1 MAINVHYQP
10 PMEMISQAAYRAG
23 LGQFNQRQQQIAL
36 QQQEAEANRMM
47 RERQLALQANAQQFE
62 MQRAVQN
69 DMLRRAQVEQ
79 GFLDQQRQFELADMR
94 QRAYMQQVQQN
105 DPQVRAAAEWQRDA
119 VQMIEKDVN
128 SLQGSMSSM
137 NLNEEGQKRRAA
149 LMGQL
154 RSIQSKRHSMRQEAY
169 QDAIGQWMNDV
180 TSSSLEDY
188 AVEPPTAES
197 VAATN
202 MKKIDDY
209 NALIIDSDGNPKV
222 VRLQPPPKATGGTA
236 IIDETTNAPLP
247 FEQFVRQNYDTY
259 VKMRD
264 AARKELIEEAKL
276 TQGDALTVTPPTA
289 AQIMARVR
297 QNYQDD
303 VSAMT
308 PREPA
313 PMIDPAAVLRQN
325 ERPQQMPATAQAAK
339 NPSNTQPTKRWRV
352 LPDGTMQEVK

>member
-23 LGQFNQRQQQIAL
+23 LGQFNQRQQQLAM

-79 GFLDQQRQFELADMR
+79 GLLDQQRQFDIADQR
-94 QRAYMQQVQQN
+94 QRAYMLQLQQN
-105 DPQVRAAAEWQRDA
+105 DPQVRAEAAWQRDA

-128 SLQGSMSSM
+128 SLQGGLSAM

-154 RSIQSKRHSMRQEAY
+154 RSIQAKRHTMRQDAY
-169 QDAIGQWMNDV
+169 QDAVGQWMQDV
-180 TSSSLEDY
+180 NSASLEDY
-188 AVEPPTAES
+188 TVEPPTAES

-222 VRLQPPPKATGGTA
+222 VRLQPPPKASGVT
-236 IIDETTNAPLP
+236 IIDEQTSQPLP
-247 FEQFVRQNYDTY
+247 FESFVRQNYDTY

-276 TQGDALTVTPPTA
+276 TQGDSLTVTPPT
-289 AQIMARVR
+289 QQQVMQRVR
-297 QNYQDD
+297 QNYEAD
-303 VSAMT
+303 VAAMR
-308 PREPA
+308 PQQPV
-313 PMIDPAAVLRQN
+313 PMIDPASVLRPN
-325 ERPQQMPATAQAAK
+325 ERAQPIPQRA
-339 NPSNTQPTKRWRV
+339 PTKRWRV
-352 LPDGTMQEVK
+352 LPDGTMQEIK